1 MKIKMIW
8 AQSYMDKVIGANG
21 SIPWHVPEDM
31 AHFKEM
37 TAGATVLMGRKTWES
52 LPERF
57 RPLPGRKNIVL
68 TRQAGYSAPG
78 AEVWNELPWPVA
90 PGAAI
95 WTPDPEET
103 LWVIGGAEL
112 YELMLPLAEEVV
124 VTEVNVAVIGD
135 TFAPSL
141 KTWDWDGDFGPWRIS
156 SKGLDYRFVTL
167 KRIQS

>member
-1 MKIKMIW
+1 MKVKMIW

-31 AHFKEM
+31 AHFKEV
-37 TAGATVLMGRKTWES
+37 TAGATVLMGRRTWES
-52 LPERF
+52 LPEHF

-68 TRQAGYSAPG
+68 TRQLGYSAPG
-78 AEVWNELPWPVA
+78 ARVIHTMPIINGRVSNALDEPN
-90 PGAAI
+90 
-95 WTPDPEET
+95 ET

-112 YELMLPLAEEVV
+112 YELMLPLAKEIV
-124 VTEVNVAVIGD
+124 VTEVNVVVIGD
-135 TFAPSL
+135 TFAPNL
-141 KTWDWDGDFGPWRIS
+141 RAQDWGRDFGPWRTS